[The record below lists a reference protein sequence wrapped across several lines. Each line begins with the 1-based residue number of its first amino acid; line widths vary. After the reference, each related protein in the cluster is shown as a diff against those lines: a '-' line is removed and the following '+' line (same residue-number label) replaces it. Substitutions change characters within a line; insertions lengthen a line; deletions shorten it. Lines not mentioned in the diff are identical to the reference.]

1 MSAYIL
7 ILISAIRRVQMEI
20 LVNNLFRN
28 LPYRGWSNAINV
40 NETYRLSLM
49 YVVLSFPVIPRV
61 YADKY
66 IEMKKQSKPFNLY
79 RKSKGVSFLC
89 VLLSVVR
96 YSLG

>member
-7 ILISAIRRVQMEI
+7 ILISAIRRVEMEI
-20 LVNNLFRN
+20 LVNNLFWS

-40 NETYRLSLM
+40 NDSYCLTLM

-66 IEMKKQSKPFNLY
+66 IEMEKQSKPFNLY
-79 RKSKGVSFLC
+79 RKSKGVRFLC

>member
-20 LVNNLFRN
+20 LVNNLFRS
-28 LPYRGWSNAINV
+28 LPYRSWSNAINV
-40 NETYRLSLM
+40 NDSYCLSLM

-66 IEMKKQSKPFNLY
+66 IEMGKQRKPFNLY